1 MQSMHMSF
9 YVIDNKDYCSL
20 YICIKKVEQ
29 CVQSHSVI
37 NNSCMIIITGRASSS
52 PSTDLLITL
61 LSMGVKGY
69 KDLLKERKSNYKALQ
84 EKLSECAQKHGERL
98 LSTPHNGIS
107 MGKLIICKSLGL
119 LFFPYL
125 AQSIRL
131 YDTWILE
138 LILISHGLFNT
149 QFPYRSGN

>member
-1 MQSMHMSF
+1 MQSMQMSF
-9 YVIDNKDYCSL
+9 YVIDNIDYCSL
-20 YICIKKVEQ
+20 YICIKKVER

-84 EKLSECAQKHGERL
+84 EKLSKCAQKHGERL

-107 MGKLIICKSLGL
+107 MGKLI
-119 LFFPYL
+119 YL
-125 AQSIRL
+125 QIFRFIIFSIFSPIYQTINFTRF
-131 YDTWILE
+131 I
-138 LILISHGLFNT
+138 
-149 QFPYRSGN
+149 